1 MSFLSGHSLP
11 PHCEPSSEFLVWVS
25 STFHICIPSTLGL
38 ISSILGCL
46 SIVSWLFAQLPQIY
60 KNYKIQSTAGLSAFF
75 LVEWCLGDTTNLV
88 GALFTRQASWQVT
101 IASYYVFVDVVLV
114 FQYYWYTYVK
124 KVSKGKGG
132 LRFDDSFDE
141 DNGPILE
148 GVRVYPNSAGHP
160 KPTHLMPPSEPKDVG
175 LPKKQGPESPQ
186 FYSPSYS
193 EKSNKQRASR
203 EARPSSSLPLG
214 VSPKT
219 IILTSMLCAVLTNA
233 SPTDTTQTRASSHE
247 LDIET
252 AGRILSWM
260 STILYLGSRLPQ
272 LYKNYVR
279 KSTAGLSPLL
289 FMAAFCGNFF
299 YSASLLTNPNAWY
312 DFPAY
317 GGGGWAD
324 AEGNN
329 REEWVSLALPFFL
342 GAAGV
347 LSLDA
352 FVGVQFLLYGE
363 NADYPA
369 TIDEG
374 PQDLRRRN
382 WRRVSGWMR
391 GWVPS
396 TEFNRLLL
404 NNSRSTTQSNETQGL
419 LVNAPDASQ
428 PGYGAV

>member
-11 PHCEPSSEFLVWVS
+11 QHCEPSSEFLAWIS
-25 STFHICIPSTLGL
+25 STFHTCIPSTLGL

-60 KNYKIQSTAGLSAFF
+60 KNYKLQSTAGLSAFF
-75 LVEWCLGDTTNLV
+75 LVEWCLGDSANLV

-101 IASYYVFVDVVLV
+101 IASYYVFVDILLV
-114 FQYYWYTYVK
+114 IQYYWYTYVK
-124 KVSKGKGG
+124 KVSKGKDG
-132 LRFDDSFDE
+132 LRLDDSFE
-141 DNGPILE
+141 ENNGPILE
-148 GVRVYPNSAGHP
+148 GSRVYPDSTGQTAPN
-160 KPTHLMPPSEPKDVG
+160 HLMPPSEPKDMG
-175 LPKKQGPESPQ
+175 LPKKQGSETPQ

-193 EKSNKQRASR
+193 EKSNNTRAQR

-233 SPTDTTQTRASSHE
+233 SPTDTTQSRVSSHE
-247 LDIET
+247 VDIET

-260 STILYLGSRLPQ
+260 STVLYLGSRLPQ
-272 LYKNYVR
+272 LYKNYIR

-329 REEWVSLALPFFL
+329 RVEWVTLALPFFL

-352 FVGVQFLLYGE
+352 LVGVQFLIYDD
-363 NADYPA
+363 NTDYPV
-369 TIDEG
+369 TVDDG
-374 PQDLRRRN
+374 FRDSSRRN

-396 TEFNRLLL
+396 TEFSRLLPS
-404 NNSRSTTQSNETQGL
+404 NSRSTIQSSETQAL
-419 LVNAPDASQ
+419 LVNASDSSQ